1 MKKHRFNYFYKIT
14 NNINGHYYY
23 GIHSTDDLDDGYMG
37 SGTRLH
43 YAYKKYGKENFTKE
57 VLKYFDTYDDAC
69 EYESLIVNE
78 VLLKDDNCYNVKLGG
93 LGGSPNMLTVIDNYG
108 YTHYVNKDDDRLK
121 NGEFHYLWT
130 GRQRTNEEREKI
142 RNTTTNKDNPAK
154 RIFMNKDGIF
164 KYVLRENVESLLKD
178 GWELG
183 RPKYK
188 PEMNREERKKR
199 RDNKKQEKENKKNI
213 LKDSVLE
220 KIHII
225 ENSNIDF
232 SKFGWVSKVSQIT
245 GLLPQK
251 VNVFMKKYMP
261 DFYKNCFVRKK

>member
-1 MKKHRFNYFYKIT
+1 
-14 NNINGHYYY
+14 
-23 GIHSTDDLDDGYMG
+23 
-37 SGTRLH
+37 
-43 YAYKKYGKENFTKE
+43 
-57 VLKYFDTYDDAC
+57 
-69 EYESLIVNE
+69 
-78 VLLKDDNCYNVKLGG
+78 
-93 LGGSPNMLTVIDNYG
+93 
-108 YTHYVNKDDDRLK
+108 
-121 NGEFHYLWT
+121 
-130 GRQRTNEEREKI
+130 
-142 RNTTTNKDNPAK
+142 
-154 RIFMNKDGIF
+154 MNKDGMF

-199 RDNKKQEKENKKNI
+199 RENKKQEKENKKNI

-261 DFYKNCFVRKK
+261 DFYKNCFIRKK